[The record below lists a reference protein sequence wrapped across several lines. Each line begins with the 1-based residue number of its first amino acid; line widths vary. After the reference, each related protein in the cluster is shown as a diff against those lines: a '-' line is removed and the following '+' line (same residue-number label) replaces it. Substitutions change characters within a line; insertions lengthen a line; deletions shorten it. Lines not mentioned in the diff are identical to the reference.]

1 MKIHLPEAQSLG
13 SGEGQL
19 GSKKLGQIQVKNY
32 NYAYQQNYDNQHNY
46 NPHQDNPIIEGYFP
60 KENIRKEMA
69 IRKINTTL
77 TIILGIFIILTAISY
92 YFATANEM
100 VLNNL
105 SRQTVVLNDEN
116 TDLQNKIDKLKSF
129 NNVDMTMQKNN
140 MLKKAQQVMEI
151 PAISSSNVVTDRKLE
166 SKKPFTWSIGY

>member
-1 MKIHLPEAQSLG
+1 MSQNLV
-13 SGEGQL
+13 QL
-19 GSKKLGQIQVKNY
+19 NNFDSKFDYSHVNHENFDVNEQYLSPV
-32 NYAYQQNYDNQHNY
+32 
-46 NPHQDNPIIEGYFP
+46 IEGYFP

-77 TIILGIFIILTAISY
+77 TILLIVFIVTTAISY

-116 TDLQNKIDKLKSF
+116 SDLQNKLDKLKSF
-129 NNVDMTMQKNN
+129 NNVDMTMQKSN

-151 PAISSSNVVTDRKLE
+151 PAVTSNNIVDKKLDAQ
-166 SKKPFTWSIGY
+166 KPFSWAIGY

>member
-1 MKIHLPEAQSLG
+1 MKQN
-13 SGEGQL
+13 QL
-19 GSKKLGQIQVKNY
+19 YIEDIELN
-32 NYAYQQNYDNQHNY
+32 NQHENY
-46 NPHQDNPIIEGYFP
+46 QTNPQTTGSVIEGFFP

-77 TIILGIFIILTAISY
+77 TVLLGVSIVLTAVSY

-116 TDLQNKIDKLKSF
+116 AELQNKLDRLKSF
-129 NNVDMTMQKNN
+129 NNVDMTMQKSN
-140 MLKKAQQVMEI
+140 MLQKAQQVMEI
-151 PAISSSNVVTDRKLE
+151 PAVSSNAVNDK
-166 SKKPFTWSIGY
+166 KINAQKPFTWAIGY